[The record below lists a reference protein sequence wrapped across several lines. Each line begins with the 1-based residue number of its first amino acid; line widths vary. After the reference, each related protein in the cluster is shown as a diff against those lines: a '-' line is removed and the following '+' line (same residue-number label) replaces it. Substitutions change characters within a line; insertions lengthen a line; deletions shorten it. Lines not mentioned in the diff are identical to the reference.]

1 MLSGLSQF
9 LSFEWEKEVVERF
22 YNLVENTK
30 DMEWSLSNQVQRKI
44 YIFFLV
50 EIRSTY
56 LTQHR
61 LIIGSHEEDIFK
73 SLWKINLPKKV
84 AFFVESVFGQTSNET
99 KSQEK
104 TGYAGKWWYTLP
116 VLSRFGRII
125 VSFVIHVWGGTTHLE
140 MLWFLR
146 QRC

>member
-1 MLSGLSQF
+1 MQRT
-9 LSFEWEKEVVERF
+9 WNEVSA
-22 YNLVENTK
+22 TK
-30 DMEWSLSNQVQRKI
+30 FNVRST
-44 YIFFLV
+44 FFLV

-104 TGYAGKWWYTLP
+104 TGYAGK
-116 VLSRFGRII
+116 
-125 VSFVIHVWGGTTHLE
+125 
-140 MLWFLR
+140 
-146 QRC
+146 